1 MELLKRTGRFL
12 GYTGFVTVAAGETD
26 ILKVPP
32 LDTGHQISVTAIPG
46 GNTAKVEHTTSPD
59 ADVAASAVWQ
69 EWPSGSVISTT
80 SDTIVSPV
88 TGLRF
93 SATGGQCKFEVVI

>member
-1 MELLKRTGRFL
+1 MAFLERTGRFL
-12 GYTGFVTVAAGETD
+12 GFTNFVTVATGETN
-26 ILKVPP
+26 ILAIPP
-32 LDTGHQISVTAIPG
+32 LDAGHQISVTAIPG
-46 GNTAKVEHTTSPD
+46 ANTAKVEHTTSPD

-69 EWPSGSVISTT
+69 DWPSGSVTITT
-80 SDTIVSPV
+80 SDIVEGPI

>member
-1 MELLKRTGRFL
+1 MALLQRTGRFL
-12 GYTGFVTVAAGETD
+12 GFTNFVTVATGDTE
-26 ILKVPP
+26 ILAIPP
-32 LDTGHQISVTAIPG
+32 LDAGHQISVTAIPG
-46 GNTAKVEHTTSPD
+46 SNTALVEHTTSPD
-59 ADVAASAVWQ
+59 ADVAASATWQ
-69 EWPSGSVISTT
+69 EWPSGSVTSTT